1 MGGIIK
7 EEIEMEIDK
16 VVKYLK
22 LMELVKELNEEG
34 YMGER
39 DWKYL
44 RGCWKK
50 FLDECEK
57 IGVVK

>member
-1 MGGIIK
+1 MGGW
-7 EEIEMEIDK
+7 
-16 VVKYLK
+16 V
-22 LMELVKELNEEG
+22 
-34 YMGER
+34 GER